1 MRRMPIPCRC
11 LSFLPGGCPP
21 GIYAGLA
28 SLSEGCPPAGG
39 RLHTCYSPV
48 RQSPAGSASTSP
60 VALRLACVKPA
71 ASVHPEPGSNSPL
84 FILFSFFSFKDDF
97 RNLRSRRSDSNIPNC
112 CLWPSLS
119 FCYCKEW
126 NCGTLCPLYSHNFYA
141 ACLVAEC
148 HCSLASH
155 QVLPPKR
162 ECKISAKTPPC
173 QYPAQTFSHFSCSY
187 PFISLWF
194 NQINKC

>member
-1 MRRMPIPCRC
+1 MWGTFLSEPLRIVGTVVRYTAVCLMRRMPIPCRC

-97 RNLRSRRSDSNIPNC
+97 RNLRSRRSDSNISNC

-119 FCYCKEW
+119 FCIVRSGIAGLLVPC
-126 NCGTLCPLYSHNFYA
+126 TLTTFTL
-141 ACLVAEC
+141 LVLWQNVIVLLL
-148 HCSLASH
+148 SLGVSSPGLRL
-155 QVLPPKR
+155 Q
-162 ECKISAKTPPC
+162 
-173 QYPAQTFSHFSCSY
+173 
-187 PFISLWF
+187 
-194 NQINKC
+194 N